1 MQPRTPTRLILA
13 FALLL
18 PPLASQATAPGSL
31 DARERLLHT
40 IQSVCANNPSQ
51 VCTTQLP
58 NSAEFDPA
66 QCPATPAPQECV
78 FDFLPN
84 AEIRALMTVIG
95 DDPTPDAT
103 DVADVRLTVLIEF
116 QIGEE
121 HFVIAESFTPGAKI
135 ADWFPVID
143 EHDVFSIDSSFY
155 ATNGLFQASSSI
167 GQRLVQ
173 IASAKF
179 GAPANSIPT
188 LLAADPKTPELETDQ
203 SGPTQP
209 TGSVARY
216 RITIRFG
223 KPAPPPI

>member
-84 AEIRALMTVIG
+84 TEIRALMTVIS
-95 DDPTPDAT
+95 DDPTPAVTT
-103 DVADVRLTVLIEF
+103 DADVRIAVLLEF
-116 QIGEE
+116 QIGEK
-121 HFVIAESFTPGAKI
+121 HFVIADTFTPGAKI
-135 ADWFPVID
+135 ADWFAIFD
-143 EHDVFSIDSSFY
+143 EAAIFSVNSSFY
-155 ATNGLFQASSSI
+155 ATNGAFQANSDI
-167 GQRLVQ
+167 GKRLVE
-173 IASAKF
+173 IAITEF
-179 GAPANSIPT
+179 GVPATSIPT
-188 LLAADPKTPELETDQ
+188 LLAADPKTPELTVDQ
-203 SGPTQP
+203 SGATQG

-216 RITIRFG
+216 RIAIRFA
-223 KPAPPPI
+223 KPAPP